1 MSERTVVSYKG
12 INPQIAS
19 NVYLAEGARIVGIV
33 EIEEDCGIWFNTV
46 IRGDVDKVVI
56 GKGTNI
62 QDKSTVHVA
71 KGNPCI
77 VGKGNTVGH
86 KVLLHGCTVGDNC
99 LIGMGA
105 ILLNGSEVG
114 DNSIVAA
121 GAILTQN
128 KKFPSGVLIMGAP
141 AKVIR
146 ELTSEEIAGISKST
160 ESYRERAQEYKSD
173 Q

>member
-62 QDKSTVHVA
+62 QDNSTVHVA

-77 VGKGNTVGH
+77 VGKGITVGH
-86 KVLLHGCTVGDNC
+86 KVLLHGCTVGDHC
-99 LIGMGA
+99 LIGM
-105 ILLNGSEVG
+105 
-114 DNSIVAA
+114 
-121 GAILTQN
+121 
-128 KKFPSGVLIMGAP
+128 
-141 AKVIR
+141 
-146 ELTSEEIAGISKST
+146 
-160 ESYRERAQEYKSD
+160 
-173 Q
+173 